1 MLDNIVLQI
10 MIGLS
15 FIYAMY
21 SLFTTIINELIA
33 SLFSLRARNLGRA
46 LKRMLIDDDKTP
58 LEKKLYE
65 NFYNHPLIKYMS
77 TGKLHKRPS
86 YITPENFS
94 KTMVDILKGF
104 DSIDLEESIKKI
116 NEKLDEL
123 GKKAGDS
130 GWQSDTIKLLK
141 SFLNDAGNNIEKFKT
156 NLEKWFND
164 MMERASGWYK
174 RQIQYIVL
182 IIGLV
187 LAISFNVNTLEIVDR
202 LSKDKNARDQI
213 LKLSENYV
221 RNPAQYTNSDSVT
234 ANRFDLLVVRADS
247 LYKADIE
254 TANQIIGLGW
264 KSWDDFT
271 SHIWGNIF
279 GCLITALAIS
289 LGAPFWFDLLN
300 KFVKLRGTGK
310 KPEEETQKNKD

>member
-1 MLDNIVLQI
+1 
-10 MIGLS
+10 
-15 FIYAMY
+15 
-21 SLFTTIINELIA
+21 
-33 SLFSLRARNLGRA
+33 
-46 LKRMLIDDDKTP
+46 
-58 LEKKLYE
+58 
-65 NFYNHPLIKYMS
+65 MS

-141 SFLNDAGNNIEKFKT
+141 SFLIDAGNNVEKFKT

-174 RQIQYIVL
+174 RQIQLIVL
-182 IIGLV
+182 IIGFV

-213 LKLSENYV
+213 LELSENYV
-221 RNPAQYTNSDSVT
+221 RNNAQYTSTDSVT

-271 SHIWGNIF
+271 SHIWENFF

-300 KFVKLRGTGK
+300 KFVKLRGTGR
-310 KPEEETQKNKD
+310 KPEEETQKKKD